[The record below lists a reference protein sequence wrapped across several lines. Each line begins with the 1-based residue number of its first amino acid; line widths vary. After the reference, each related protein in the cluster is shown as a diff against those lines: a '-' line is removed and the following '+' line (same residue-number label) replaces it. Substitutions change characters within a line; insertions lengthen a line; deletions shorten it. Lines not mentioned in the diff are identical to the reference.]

1 MEKLKKSILS
11 ILYWGPSIRRS
22 FLITTDLILI
32 IISLL
37 ITFYSKEWKDLGLYL
52 WLFIVFILVGIPIY
66 FFTGQYKGITRY
78 EGSSL
83 AYLVSIRVFLISIIS
98 FLFGIFLNFKLP
110 PLSIYISN
118 WFILS
123 GLTFGI
129 RIFFRDTLKLLNEN
143 IKTSNQNSS
152 RVAIYGAGSA
162 GAQLAKTLKGSLS
175 FEIKYFIDD
184 APRLWGRFLFGIPI
198 ISQSEL
204 VNKKENIDKVLL
216 AIPSISRGDR
226 RILVNNLQ
234 SFGFE
239 VLQIPSIEEITNG
252 EKKIDSLRPIA
263 IEDLLGRDKVPPDP
277 KLLSK
282 QIKNS
287 VVCVTGAGGSIGSEL
302 CLEIVRNQPK
312 SLVILE
318 ISEVNLYKIVQKLEN
333 LSLKNIPIKA
343 KLCNC
348 TNSLQINKIFE
359 EEKVEVVFHA
369 AAYKH
374 VPIVEENPISGIY
387 NNVFSTQVICEA
399 AITNQ
404 LRLMIL
410 ISTDK
415 AVRPTNV
422 MGCSKRLAEILVQA
436 FALRKS
442 LIDNSKIKS
451 KTIFAM
457 VRFGNVL
464 GSSGSVV
471 PLFQRQIN
479 AGGPVTI
486 THPEVIRYFMTISE
500 SAQLVLQAS
509 SLSTGGDVFLLD
521 MGEPVK
527 IKYLA
532 EQMIKL
538 SGLTAKDKKNPDGD
552 IEIIYTGLRKGEKL
566 FEELLISAK
575 SEPSKHPLI
584 YRAKE
589 DFILADNLWP
599 RLKKLKKALKRNDLK
614 ETIILM
620 KEFVPEWNNSLKI
633 Y

>member
-1 MEKLKKSILS
+1 VEKVKNL
-11 ILYWGPSIRRS
+11 ILYLFSLSPYIRRS

-32 IISLL
+32 FLSLL
-37 ITFYSKEWKDLGLYL
+37 ITLYNDWQNINL
-52 WLFIVFILVGIPIY
+52 YIWLFIVFKIVGIPIY
-66 FFTGQYKGITRY
+66 FVTGQYKGITRFV
-78 EGSSL
+78 GSAL
-83 AYLVSIRVFLISIIS
+83 AYQVIIRVFLISTIAY
-98 FLFGIFLNFKLP
+98 LFGILFNLKLP
-110 PLSIYISN
+110 TFSIFISN

-123 GLTFGI
+123 GLTVGI
-129 RIFFRDTLKLLNEN
+129 RIFFRDILKVIKGNN
-143 IKTSNQNSS
+143 KTSKKNIS

-162 GAQLAKTLKGSLS
+162 GAQLAASLKDSDS
-175 FEIKYFIDD
+175 FEIKYFVDD
-184 APRLWGRFLFGIPI
+184 APQLWGRLLFGIPV
-198 ISQSEL
+198 ISKSKL
-204 VNKKENIDKVLL
+204 AKTKAKIDKVLL
-216 AIPSISRGDR
+216 AIPSITRKDR

-234 SFGFE
+234 SNGFD

-252 EKKIDSLRPIA
+252 NERIDALRPIA
-263 IEDLLGRDKVPPDP
+263 IEDLLGRDKVPPDQ

-302 CLEIVRNQPK
+302 CLEIVKNQPK
-312 SLVILE
+312 ALVIIE
-318 ISEVNLYKIVQKLEN
+318 ISEINLYKIFQKLEK

-348 TNSLQINKIFE
+348 TNSLQIKKIFA

-387 NNVFSTQVICEA
+387 NNVFSTKVVCEA
-399 AITNQ
+399 SITNQ

-422 MGCSKRLAEILVQA
+422 MGCSKRLAEIVVQA
-436 FALRKS
+436 FAQQKS
-442 LIDNSKIKS
+442 LIDHREIKS
-451 KTIFAM
+451 ETIFAM

-479 AGGPVTI
+479 EGGPITI
-486 THPEVIRYFMTISE
+486 THPEIIRYFMTISE

-509 SLSTGGDVFLLD
+509 SLSTGGEVFLLD

-527 IKYLA
+527 IKNLA

-538 SGLTAKDKKNPDGD
+538 NGLTVKDTKNPDGD
-552 IEIIYTGLRKGEKL
+552 IEIVYTRLRKGEKL

-575 SEPSKHPLI
+575 SEPSQHPLI
-584 YRAKE
+584 YKANEK
-589 DFILADNLWP
+589 FIMPDDLWP
-599 RLKKLKKALKRNDLK
+599 RLKKLKSALKTNNLK
-614 ETIILM
+614 KTINLM
-620 KEFVPEWNNSLKI
+620 KEFVPEWSNSFKI
-633 Y
+633 

>member
-1 MEKLKKSILS
+1 MKKIKNHISS
-11 ILYWGPSIRRS
+11 ILYLDPFIRRS

-32 IISLL
+32 IISLV
-37 ITFYSKEWKDLGLYL
+37 ITFYSNESTNFNLYT

-83 AYLVSIRVFLISIIS
+83 AYLVSLRVFLISIIS
-98 FLFGIFLNFKLP
+98 FLFGILLKFKLP

-118 WFILS
+118 WFILT
-123 GLTFGI
+123 GLTVGI
-129 RIFFRDTLKLLNEN
+129 RIFFRDALKLMRGNN
-143 IKTSNQNSS
+143 KTSNQNIS
-152 RVAIYGAGSA
+152 RVAIYGAGTA
-162 GAQLAKTLKGSLS
+162 GAQLATTIKNSLS
-175 FEIKYFIDD
+175 FDIKYFVDD

-204 VNKKENIDKVLL
+204 ANEKENIDKVLL

-226 RILVNNLQ
+226 RILVNNLK
-234 SFGFE
+234 SNGFE

-252 EKKIDSLRPIA
+252 KEKIDSLRPIA

-302 CLEIVRNQPK
+302 CLEIVKNKPK
-312 SLVILE
+312 ALVIIE
-318 ISEVNLYKIVQKLEN
+318 ISEVNLYKIVQRLEN
-333 LSLKNIPIKA
+333 MSLKNIPIKA

-348 TNSLQINKIFE
+348 TNSLQINKIFAE
-359 EEKVEVVFHA
+359 ENVEVVFHA

-399 AITNQ
+399 SITNK

-422 MGCSKRLAEILVQA
+422 MGCSKRLAEIVVQA
-436 FALRKS
+436 FAQQKS
-442 LIDNSKIKS
+442 LIDDPKIKS
-451 KTIFAM
+451 ETIFAM

-479 AGGPVTI
+479 EGGPLTI

-538 SGLTAKDKKNPDGD
+538 SGLTVKNKKNPNGD
-552 IEIIYTGLRKGEKL
+552 IEIVFTGLRKGEKL

-575 SEPSKHPLI
+575 SESSNHPLI
-584 YRAKE
+584 FRAKE
-589 DFILADNLWP
+589 KFIMANNLWP
-599 RLKKLKKALKRNDLK
+599 GLKKLKNALKRNDLN
-614 ETIILM
+614 ETMHLM
-620 KEFVPEWNNSLKI
+620 RKFVPEWINSLKI
-633 Y
+633 